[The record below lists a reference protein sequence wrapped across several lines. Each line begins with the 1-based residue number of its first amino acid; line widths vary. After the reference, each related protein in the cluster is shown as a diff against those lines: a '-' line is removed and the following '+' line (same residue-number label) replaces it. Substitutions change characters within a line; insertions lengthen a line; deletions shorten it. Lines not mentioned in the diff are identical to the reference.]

1 MTRST
6 LRQRGMRLLLVSAGI
21 LAGTSAVAFATATVI
36 GGGGMIQGCYR
47 ISDDD
52 RKGELRVVS
61 DPAACRTNELPI
73 SWNAQGPKGDKGDKG
88 DQGLTGLQG
97 PQGVQGAEGPA
108 GAPGVSGYEVV
119 YESRILDFTND
130 KTAMAF
136 CPTGKKVIGGG
147 YMSGLPVNAP
157 PASSGSGGVH
167 VTTSAWPFADG
178 GLNPY
183 VSAPFTTSSGAN
195 GFVVSAYN
203 GGLQSYYLNAY
214 AICANVS

>member
-1 MTRST
+1 MIESRA
-6 LRQRGMRLLLVSAGI
+6 RQRGVRLVLMTAAL
-21 LAGTSAVAFATATVI
+21 LAGSSAVAFATTQMI
-36 GGGGMIQGCYR
+36 GSGGLIQGCYR
-47 ISDDD
+47 ISEDD

-88 DQGLTGLQG
+88 DPGLPGA
-97 PQGVQGAEGPA
+97 QGVQGPEGPA
-108 GAPGVSGYEVV
+108 GTPGVSGYEVV

-130 KTAMAF
+130 KTAIAY
-136 CPTGKKVIGGG
+136 CPAGKNVIGGG
-147 YMSGLPVNAP
+147 YKSGLPVHAP
-157 PASSGSGGVH
+157 PASSGSGGIRVE
-167 VTTSAWPFADG
+167 TTGWPDFTAG

-183 VSAPFTTSSGAN
+183 VSGPFFNSNGTS
-195 GFVVSAYN
+195 GFAVTAYN